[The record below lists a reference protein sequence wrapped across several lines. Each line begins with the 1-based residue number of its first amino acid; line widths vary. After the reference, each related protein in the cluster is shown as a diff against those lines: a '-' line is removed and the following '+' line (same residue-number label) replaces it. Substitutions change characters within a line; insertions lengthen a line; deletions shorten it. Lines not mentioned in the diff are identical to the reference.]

1 MKLRG
6 EFVMRQIADD
16 TIVLPTGD
24 TLLKFNGMI
33 MLNSV
38 SKLIWHCLEED
49 TTVEEIL
56 QEVLEEFEV
65 TAQEAKE
72 DIQDFLEKLR
82 ELHLLDE

>member
-6 EFVMRQIADD
+6 EFVMCQIADD